1 MQLFMCMTRDTEISL
16 TVHTQAHS
24 HTHTHTHTHT
34 FLSPLV
40 KVARIHGH
48 FSLDFGF
55 LKVILGAAL

>member
-24 HTHTHTHTHT
+24 HTHTHTHT